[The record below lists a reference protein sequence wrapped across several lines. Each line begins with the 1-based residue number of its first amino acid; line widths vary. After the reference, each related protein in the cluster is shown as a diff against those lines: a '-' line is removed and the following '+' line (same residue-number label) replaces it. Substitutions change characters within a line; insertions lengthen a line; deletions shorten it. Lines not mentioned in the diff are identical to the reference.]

1 MAASQTLVKS
11 MGKNE
16 KLAEQKKK
24 IRREAL
30 AKRDSLTPA
39 QRTDCS
45 GRIMDTLTK
54 LSCYMEAEAV
64 LTYVGFR
71 SEVDTIPLIKQAL
84 ADRKAVFVPRVSRL
98 DMEFYQ
104 IFSVE
109 ELAEGYRGI
118 YEPTCGI
125 PYTDWISQKNLP
137 RTLLCLPG
145 AAFDRACHRIGYG
158 GGFYDRYLSRF
169 AMDEAAGE
177 TEHDVRLQAEVTTAA
192 LAFSSQI
199 FEEIPWEAHDICPMC
214 IITEEG
220 ILWKI

>member
-1 MAASQTLVKS
+1 MAASQTLGKN
-11 MGKNE
+11 MEKNE

-24 IRREAL
+24 IRRQAL
-30 AKRDSLTPA
+30 AKRNSLTPA
-39 QRTDCS
+39 QRRDCS

-54 LSCYMEAEAV
+54 LSCYREAEAV
-64 LTYVGFR
+64 LTYVSFR

-84 ADRKAVFVPRVSRL
+84 ADRKAVFAPRVSGL

-109 ELAEGYRGI
+109 ELAEGYHGI
-118 YEPTCGI
+118 CEPTCGV
-125 PYTDWISQKNLP
+125 PYTDWVSQKNSP

-169 AMDEAAGE
+169 VADEAAGG
-177 TEHDVRLQAEVTTAA
+177 TDRIVRMQAEVTTAA

-220 ILWKI
+220 IRWKL